1 MKIVTNTALIE
12 SRSKWAKRIAPLT
25 MIFLIGGLI
34 TNFLSVNRPEFFRL
48 TMILL
53 ALGFVFAIVSSHLVN
68 HWVKEPRADQVL
80 SQLLKKF
87 GNDHLLFNYTAPV
100 SHVLVAPGGVY
111 VIVVKNHNGH
121 ITVNERRVSRKFT
134 FSRIFR
140 LLADEGIGAPV
151 AEADK
156 QVRKLTNYLHKNMEG
171 QDLPQVKPVLFFS
184 SNKNLELTVINPAI
198 PSMSSKEFKTFFREE
213 GKNRTVSAAQRKQ
226 LAELFDPA

>member
-1 MKIVTNTALIE
+1 M
-12 SRSKWAKRIAPLT
+12 
-25 MIFLIGGLI
+25 
-34 TNFLSVNRPEFFRL
+34 
-48 TMILL
+48 
-53 ALGFVFAIVSSHLVN
+53 
-68 HWVKEPRADQVL
+68 L

-87 GNDHLLFNYTAPV
+87 GHDNLLFNYTGPV
-100 SHVLVAPGGVY
+100 SHGLVAPGGGY